1 MSPLCYFCPIK
12 LFHITKTLHSEI
24 RTCFLGEMRG
34 RGEFNSLSQKYV
46 IFIRCRSISNSSLGK
61 RQYLRK
67 RYRALNYWC
76 SFYCFSDLQDFKL
89 EKLTP
94 GFNLSSVRVFW
105 FLIAY
110 GLLGTVMCLHAYV
123 SSVKS
128 HGCCVV
134 LIDLRHAPFCACAS
148 QEIRS
153 RRKAVMLSC
162 HHICLQS
169 TACPP
174 LQLCAITQRSA
185 HCRST
190 GSGEPSTREFSHGG
204 QKWLRGLCW
213 FPSSQNHPYSK
224 CRLMTDAGA

>member
-24 RTCFLGEMRG
+24 RTCFLGETWG

-46 IFIRCRSISNSSLGK
+46 IFIRSRRSISNSSLGK

-67 RYRALNYWC
+67 RCRTLNYWC
-76 SFYCFSDLQDFKL
+76 SFYCFSDLEDFKL
-89 EKLTP
+89 ERLIP

-110 GLLGTVMCLHAYV
+110 GLLGAVMYLHAYV

-128 HGCCVV
+128 HGCGVV

-148 QEIRS
+148 QQISS
-153 RRKAVMLSC
+153 RRKATMLSC
-162 HHICLQS
+162 QHICPLPTVHSVPPTTALCHHTAQCTLQEH
-169 TACPP
+169 
-174 LQLCAITQRSA
+174 R
-185 HCRST
+185 
-190 GSGEPSTREFSHGG
+190 
-204 QKWLRGLCW
+204 
-213 FPSSQNHPYSK
+213 
-224 CRLMTDAGA
+224 